1 MCERL
6 GVRQAV
12 ATTFRS
18 LQIRN
23 YRLFFLGQLVSVS
36 GTWMQVVALGW
47 LVLELSGGSAVAV
60 GVVTAL
66 QQIPMLVLGA
76 WGGVLADR
84 FDKRRTLVTTQAVSA
99 TSALTLAALVFTDVA
114 TVPNVSAVVVL
125 AGLAQV
131 VDLPTRQA
139 FISEMVG
146 PEHLIN
152 AVGLNSAV
160 FNATRIVG
168 PAIAGALLVTV
179 GAGWC
184 FLVNGISFVAVIF
197 GLLAMRP
204 EELRRS
210 PLVARAKG
218 QVREGLRYI
227 ARTPELRANLVLMTI
242 TGTLAIN
249 FPVVLPVLATETFDG
264 DAGTYGLMT
273 ASMGVGALVGALL
286 AASRRSIT
294 ERLLIGA
301 SVAYG
306 VASLVSSAAPTL
318 GVLVPL
324 LVVTGAVNITMFAT
338 SNTLLQLQAEP
349 TMRGRVLAVRGM
361 TVLGTTPI
369 GAPIAGWVCDRFG
382 PRWGLVLGGVATLV
396 AAAWLGASVRNRPL
410 PAVDPADASPDQP
423 PDVASDPA
431 LA

>member
-1 MCERL
+1 
-6 GVRQAV
+6 VRQAV

-18 LQIRN
+18 LSIRN

-66 QQIPMLVLGA
+66 QQVPMLVLGA

-84 FDKRRTLVTTQAVSA
+84 FDKRRTLVTTQAVA
-99 TSALTLAALVFTDVA
+99 AASALALAALTFSDLA
-114 TVPNVSAVVVL
+114 TVPNVTAVVVV

-160 FNATRIVG
+160 FNATRILG
-168 PAIAGALLVTV
+168 PAVAGALLVTV
-179 GAGWC
+179 GAAWC
-184 FLVNGISFVAVIF
+184 FLLNGISFVAVIL

-204 EELRRS
+204 AELRPS

-249 FPVVLPVLATETFDG
+249 FPVVLPVLATDTFDG
-264 DAGTYGLMT
+264 DAGTYGLLT
-273 ASMGVGALVGALL
+273 AAMGVGALVGALL
-286 AASRRSIT
+286 AASRRTIT
-294 ERLLIGA
+294 EGLLIAA
-301 SVAYG
+301 SVAFG
-306 VASLVSSAAPTL
+306 AASLVSSVAPTL
-318 GVLVPL
+318 EVLVPL

-338 SNTLLQLQAEP
+338 SNTLLQLQADP

-369 GAPIAGWVCDRFG
+369 GAPITGWVCEAFG
-382 PRWGLVLGGVATLV
+382 PRWGLVMGGVATLL
-396 AAAWLGASVRNRPL
+396 AAAWLWASVRNRPL
-410 PAVDPADASPDQP
+410 PVVDTADAPPDQP